1 MISLGR
7 INNLK
12 INRKAPHGLYLD
24 AGNGEEVLMPNKYI
38 TDQMHIG
45 DKVSVMV
52 YLDHEERPVATTE
65 VPKAFINEFAL
76 LTLTDLSSHGGYL
89 DWGLTKQLFIPYG
102 EMPGKFDAGD
112 EVFVYIYL
120 DPLSGRIIASG
131 KIEKFLESDGSN
143 FTTDQEVNIIP
154 FAKTPMGYKCV
165 VDFSHLGMIYSNEIF
180 QKIKIGKVYKAF
192 IKKIREDNKIDAS
205 LQKTGAKKLPEISD
219 HLLAL
224 MQEKKDV
231 GELNDHSPPELIYQ
245 LTGMS
250 KKNFKKALGILYKQG
265 KIALKK

>member
-1 MISLGR
+1 MVSLGR
-7 INNLK
+7 INTLK

-38 TDQMHIG
+38 TDEMHIG
-45 DKVSVMV
+45 DKISVMV

-65 VPKAFINEFAL
+65 VPKAYINEYAL
-76 LTLTDLSSHGGYL
+76 LKLTDLSSHGGYL

-102 EMPGKFDAGD
+102 EMSGKPSVGD
-112 EVFVYIYL
+112 EILVYIYL

-131 KIEKFLESDGSN
+131 KIEKFLESDGSA
-143 FTTDQEVNIIP
+143 FSPDKEVTVIP
-154 FAKTPMGYKCV
+154 FANTPLGFKCI
-165 VDFSHLGMIYSNEIF
+165 VDFSHLGMIYNNEIF
-180 QKIKIGKVYKAF
+180 QKIKIGKIYKAF
-192 IKKIREDNKIDAS
+192 IKKIREDHKIDLS

-219 HLLAL
+219 QLLAL
-224 MQEKKDV
+224 ITENKKV
-231 GELNDHSPPELIYQ
+231 AELNDHSPPELIYQ

-265 KIALKK
+265 KISIKK